1 MFSSDNRLADAP
13 AVDRTVLIIANGQ
26 LAQLVVAIGEN
37 HVRLVGGQAN
47 FGWRRTRVNWRRW

>member
-1 MFSSDNRLADAP
+1 MFAKMFSSDNCLADAP

-26 LAQLVVAIGEN
+26 LAELVVAIGEN

-47 FGWRRTRVNWRRW
+47 FGWRRTRMN